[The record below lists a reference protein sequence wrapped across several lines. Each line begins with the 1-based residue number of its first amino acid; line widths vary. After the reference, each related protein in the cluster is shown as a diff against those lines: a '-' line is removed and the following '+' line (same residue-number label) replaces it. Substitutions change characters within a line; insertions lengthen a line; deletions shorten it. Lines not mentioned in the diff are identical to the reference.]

1 MRIIHVIG
9 RSGSGKTTF
18 IRALCPRLKEKGV
31 VATVKHLGHHTFALE
46 EGKDTTL
53 HFETGIPVA
62 VGIDGEKTVVTL
74 RTTSLEEILDT
85 LSDRG
90 IEYAVIEG
98 FKERP
103 FPSIVIGDLQSDHAV
118 MRNPTVD
125 DVLEGLSS
133 FVEYFTPAG
142 LLHEVERSCDPGAV
156 RASLAGSFAL
166 APGEKGYNACAVVSK
181 AMGAVSGVL
190 GVRLHQ
196 RGDHVLFAV
205 GAGSPGAAA
214 AALSAGSACL
224 EERRRD

>member
-18 IRALCPRLKEKGV
+18 IRALCPRLKEVGV
-31 VATVKHLGHHTFALE
+31 VATVKHLGHHTFKLE

-53 HFETGIPVA
+53 QFETGIPVA
-62 VGIDGEKTVVTL
+62 VGIDGEKTVVTM
-74 RTTSLEEILDT
+74 RTTSLEEVLDT

-118 MRNPTVD
+118 IRNPTVN

-133 FVEYFTPAG
+133 FAEYFTPAG
-142 LLHEVERSCDPGAV
+142 LLREVERSCDPGTV
-156 RASLAGSFAL
+156 RASLAGSFASV
-166 APGEKGYNACAVVSK
+166 PEEKEDDACAVAS
-181 AMGAVSGVL
+181 AVMEAVPGVL
-190 GVRLHQ
+190 GVRLH
-196 RGDHVLFAV
+196 RCGDQVLFAIV
-205 GAGSPGAAA
+205 AVSPGAAG
-214 AALSAGSACL
+214 AALSSGSACL